1 MSLHETLLCNNKKK
15 KKKQTI
21 FQNDFTLYLLII
33 ADEDYGFLRFIL
45 QIYIQDNIDPTLTYV
60 FFTQVRIESKNGIY
74 QQRASHANAENNNVS
89 KKKVGFLKFA
99 FSHGEF
105 KSLS

>member
-33 ADEDYGFLRFIL
+33 ADEDYGFLHFIS
-45 QIYIQDNIDPTLTYV
+45 QIYTQGNIDPTLMYV
-60 FFTQVRIESKNGIY
+60 FFTQVRTESKKWNLSTA
-74 QQRASHANAENNNVS
+74 R
-89 KKKVGFLKFA
+89 
-99 FSHGEF
+99 
-105 KSLS
+105 KSR